1 MLEDREIY
9 LATLKKNTEE
19 WREKAAAT
27 KATKVDESAFS
38 SDDDEFDFWLIERK
52 IWMANPLLEIK
63 PHEVSRD
70 LSGYSVLIYGEKH

>member
-9 LATLKKNTEE
+9 LATLKKNAEE

-38 SDDDEFDFWLIERK
+38 SDDDEFDF
-52 IWMANPLLEIK
+52 
-63 PHEVSRD
+63 
-70 LSGYSVLIYGEKH
+70 